1 MFGKKGVRVDVLKC
15 HFLVERYFS
24 EVDFV
29 LMFGRMLKEK
39 IRFLID
45 RKVFLDLLDTLFGVC
60 LDLRKYDFSSLEK
73 VKRIRIWEGN
83 LEVWLEKEKVVN
95 VNFSEDLRSDNFLWS
110 WGEKS
115 IFFFWIWVVKKTHYK
130 NSFVGWSFLFK
141 LVDFSSL
148 TFVEFSMKF
157 HFFL

>member
-73 VKRIRIWEGN
+73 VKRIRI
-83 LEVWLEKEKVVN
+83 
-95 VNFSEDLRSDNFLWS
+95 
-110 WGEKS
+110 
-115 IFFFWIWVVKKTHYK
+115 
-130 NSFVGWSFLFK
+130 
-141 LVDFSSL
+141 
-148 TFVEFSMKF
+148 
-157 HFFL
+157 